1 MKKIYDSR
9 ILSGLLMLL
18 MAAFWMS
25 CSEDTIGTE
34 TNGGKLSS
42 VTFHIGGIEGLRT
55 RAANG
60 IEDIDF
66 NKYGAKLYLFKDQ
79 IKDSQTDPNNPYPN
93 FKLDREPVEI
103 TEGYVTIDNLERTQN
118 NYIYIIVA
126 YEKGYAEE
134 AKVMSWDADNYTGN
148 ELKADESL
156 YTTCYIAALDE
167 NNFNAPYSLQG
178 DDKFMI
184 YGAGGEIAS
193 QLDQFVPVEVILT
206 RQMGAVVFSTGAEN
220 IESIQAECTINTD
233 YYHLY
238 LSQIIETQSGTRN
251 HCKDF
256 MSSNSDPTITIN
268 FQGGASINEIK
279 GYMVYL
285 PCTTTK
291 AYESYES
298 SNIPNNE
305 KLNYLSYEGLDGQ
318 QPQIGTTSIT
328 VEGKTYATSQ
338 LFPIYPN
345 RRTILT
351 IGDGSK
357 ITVSFGDDK
366 GNINQE
372 GDWNGG
378 L

>member
-9 ILSGLLMLL
+9 ILTGLLMLL
-18 MAAFWMS
+18 MAAFWTS
-25 CSEDTIGTE
+25 CSDDTIETE

-60 IEDIDF
+60 IENIDF
-66 NKYGAKLYLFKDQ
+66 NKYGARLYLFKDK
-79 IKDSQTDPNNPYPN
+79 IENSTTDTNNPYLG
-93 FKLDREPVEI
+93 FTLDREPVEI
-103 TEGYVTIDNLERTQN
+103 TEGYVTIDNLKRTEY

-126 YEKGYAEE
+126 YEKAYAEE
-134 AKVMSWDADNYTGN
+134 AKVMSWNADDNSGV
-148 ELKADESL
+148 ELEVAKSL
-156 YTTCYIAALDE
+156 YTNCYIAALDE

-220 IESIQAECTINTD
+220 IKSIPASCMITTD

-251 HCKDF
+251 HCNDF
-256 MSSNSDPTITIN
+256 ASQNSNPEISIE
-268 FQGGASINEIK
+268 FSGGAFINEIK

-291 AYESYES
+291 AYESYEA
-298 SNIPNNE
+298 SNIPDNE
-305 KLNYLSYEGLDGQ
+305 KINYKAAE
-318 QPQIGTTSIT
+318 PEVTGTTSIT
-328 VEGKTYATSQ
+328 VQGKTYATNQ

-357 ITVSFGDDK
+357 ITVSFGDNQ

>member
-9 ILSGLLMLL
+9 ILTGLLMLL
-18 MAAFWMS
+18 MAAFWTS

-34 TNGGKLSS
+34 TNESKLSS

-60 IEDIDF
+60 IENIDF
-66 NKYGAKLYLFKDQ
+66 NKYGARLYLFKDK
-79 IKDSQTDPNNPYPN
+79 IENSTTDTDNPYPG
-93 FKLDREPVEI
+93 FTLASDPVEI
-103 TEGYVTIDNLERTQN
+103 TEGYVTIDNLNRTEY

-134 AKVMSWDADNYTGN
+134 AKVMSWDADSYASY
-148 ELKADESL
+148 ELEVDKSL

-167 NNFNAPYSLQG
+167 NNSYAPYSQQG

-193 QLDQFVPVEVILT
+193 QLDQFVPVEVVLT
-206 RQMGAVVFSTGAEN
+206 RQMGAVVFSTGAED
-220 IESIQAECTINTD
+220 IERIPASCTITTD
-233 YYHLY
+233 YYRLY
-238 LSQIIETQSGTRN
+238 LSQIIETLSGTQN
-251 HCKDF
+251 HCSDF
-256 MSSNSDPTITIN
+256 ASSNANPEISIE
-268 FQGGASINEIK
+268 FEGGALINELK

-291 AYESYES
+291 AYESYEA
-298 SNIPNNE
+298 SNIPDNE
-305 KLNYLSYEGLDGQ
+305 KINYKNADPGTTC
-318 QPQIGTTSIT
+318 TTSIT
-328 VEGKTYATSQ
+328 VQGKTYATNQ

>member
-18 MAAFWMS
+18 MAAFWTS

-60 IEDIDF
+60 IENIDF
-66 NKYGAKLYLFKDQ
+66 SKYGAKLYLFKDQ
-79 IKDSQTDPNNPYPN
+79 IKDSQTDPDNPYPN

-103 TEGYVTIDNLERTQN
+103 TEGYVTIDNLDRTQN

-126 YEKGYAEE
+126 YEKAYAEK
-134 AKVMSWDADNYTGN
+134 AKVMSWNADYYNGV
-148 ELKADESL
+148 ELEAAKSL

-167 NNFNAPYSLQG
+167 NNYAPYPTDGEDQ
-178 DDKFMI
+178 FMI

-193 QLDQFVPVEVILT
+193 QLDQFVPVEVVLT
-206 RQMGAVVFSTGAEN
+206 RQMGAVVLSTGADN
-220 IESIQAECTINTD
+220 IKSIPANCTINTD

-238 LSQIIETQSGTRN
+238 LSQIIETQSGTQN
-251 HCKDF
+251 HCSDF
-256 MSSNSDPTITIN
+256 ASHNSNPEISIE
-268 FQGGASINEIK
+268 FSGGAFINEIK

-291 AYESYES
+291 AYESYEA
-298 SNIPNNE
+298 SNIPDNE
-305 KLNYLSYEGLDGQ
+305 KINYKAAEPEVTGM
-318 QPQIGTTSIT
+318 TSIT
-328 VEGKTYATSQ
+328 IQEKTYSTSE

-357 ITVSFGDDK
+357 ITVSFGDNQ

>member
-9 ILSGLLMLL
+9 ILTGLLMLL
-18 MAAFWMS
+18 MAAFWTS

-34 TNGGKLSS
+34 TNESKLSS
-42 VTFHIGGIEGLRT
+42 VTFHIEGIEGLRT

-60 IEDIDF
+60 IENIDF
-66 NKYGAKLYLFKDQ
+66 NKYGARLYLFKDK
-79 IKDSQTDPNNPYPN
+79 IENSTTDTDNPYPG
-93 FKLDREPVEI
+93 FTLASDPVEI
-103 TEGYVTIDNLERTQN
+103 TEGYVTIDNLNRTEH

-134 AKVMSWDADNYTGN
+134 AKVMSWDADSYASY
-148 ELKADESL
+148 ELEVDKSL

-167 NNFNAPYSLQG
+167 NNSYAPYSQQG

-193 QLDQFVPVEVILT
+193 QLDQFVPVEVVLT

-220 IESIQAECTINTD
+220 IEQISASCTISTD
-233 YYHLY
+233 YYRLY
-238 LSQIIETQSGTRN
+238 LSQIIETLSGTQN
-251 HCKDF
+251 HCSDF
-256 MSSNSDPTITIN
+256 ASSNANPEISIEFD
-268 FQGGASINEIK
+268 GGALINELK

-291 AYESYES
+291 TYESYEAL
-298 SNIPNNE
+298 NIPDRE
-305 KLNYLSYEGLDGQ
+305 KINYLSYEGVD
-318 QPQIGTTSIT
+318 QPKTGTTSIT
-328 VEGKTYATSQ
+328 VQEKTYATNQ

>member
-60 IEDIDF
+60 IENIDF
-66 NKYGAKLYLFKDQ
+66 NKYGARLYLFKDT
-79 IKDSQTDPNNPYPN
+79 IENSTTDTNNPYPG
-93 FKLDREPVEI
+93 FTLDREPIEI
-103 TEGYVTIDNLERTQN
+103 TEGYVTIDNLKRTEY

-126 YEKGYAEE
+126 YEKDYAEE
-134 AKVMSWDADNYTGN
+134 AKVMSWDAGNYTGN
-148 ELKADESL
+148 ELEVNKSL
-156 YTTCYIAALDE
+156 YITCYIAALDE
-167 NNFNAPYSLQG
+167 NNAPYSLQG
-178 DDKFMI
+178 DDQFMI

-193 QLDQFVPVEVILT
+193 QLDQFVPVEVVLT

-220 IESIQAECTINTD
+220 IESIPASCMITTD

-238 LSQIIETQSGTRN
+238 LSQIIETQSGTQN
-251 HCKDF
+251 HCSDF
-256 MSSNSDPTITIN
+256 ASQNSNPEISIE
-268 FQGGASINEIK
+268 FSGGAFINDLK

-291 AYESYES
+291 VYESYEA
-298 SNIPNNE
+298 SNIPDNE
-305 KLNYLSYEGLDGQ
+305 KINYKNADPGTTC
-318 QPQIGTTSIT
+318 TTSIT
-328 VEGKTYATSQ
+328 VQGKTYATNQ

>member
-9 ILSGLLMLL
+9 ILTGLLMLL
-18 MAAFWMS
+18 MAAFWTS

-34 TNGGKLSS
+34 TNESKLSS

-66 NKYGAKLYLFKDQ
+66 NKYGARLYLFKDQ
-79 IKDSQTDPNNPYPN
+79 IKDSQTDPNNPYPG
-93 FKLDREPVEI
+93 FTLASDPVEI
-103 TEGYVTIDNLERTQN
+103 TEGYVTIDNLNRTEY

-126 YEKGYAEE
+126 YEKAYAEE

-148 ELKADESL
+148 ELEADESL

-167 NNFNAPYSLQG
+167 NNSNAPYSLQG

-184 YGAGGEIAS
+184 YGAGGEIVS

-206 RQMGAVVFSTGAEN
+206 RQMGAVVFSTGAED
-220 IESIQAECTINTD
+220 IERIPASCTITTD
-233 YYHLY
+233 YYRLY
-238 LSQIIETQSGTRN
+238 LSQIIETQSGTQN
-251 HCKDF
+251 HCSDF
-256 MSSNSDPTITIN
+256 ASQNSYPDISIE
-268 FQGGASINEIK
+268 FSGGAFINELK

-291 AYESYES
+291 AYESYEA
-298 SNIPNNE
+298 SNIPDNE
-305 KLNYLSYEGLDGQ
+305 KINYKYAE
-318 QPQIGTTSIT
+318 PEATGTTSIT
-328 VEGKTYATSQ
+328 VEGETYATSQ